1 MTINVTPVEKARGQA
16 LEQVSLEQR
25 TRRDARLL
33 VRAGAPRVRK
43 FFPQLPITVTF
54 CRDLTAVLALRL
66 TFQVAMGKLLNMLRK
81 IKKRKFD
88 SQGQSTFVGLGRPED
103 CFGGSLLK
111 NSNAKVK
118 RPLDSK
124 LPVHLVLRSNFSMMR
139 GIKAFGLV
147 NEAVR
152 EIARKHGVKVYEY
165 ANVGNH
171 LHMVICVKKLRLWA
185 AFIRELTGRVAQL
198 AQGLKGPQ
206 KGRKFWTQ
214 RPFTR
219 IVRGWKKA
227 FQVAREY
234 VRLNLLEAEGFI
246 SRKQTKTLK
255 DLRMIWSDA

>member
-1 MTINVTPVEKARGQA
+1 M
-16 LEQVSLEQR
+16 
-25 TRRDARLL
+25 RL
-33 VRAGAPRVRK
+33 GWTM
-43 FFPQLPITVTF
+43 FT
-54 CRDLTAVLALRL
+54 LRISCAKL
-66 TFQVAMGKLLNMLRK
+66 DFAVAMGKLANMLRK

-88 SQGQSTFVGLGRPED
+88 SLGQSTFVGLGRPSD

-118 RPLDSK
+118 RPLDSR

-139 GIKAFGLV
+139 GIKAFALV

-152 EIARKHGVKVYEY
+152 EIARKHGVKLYEY

-185 AFIRELTGRVAQL
+185 AFIRELSGRVAQL

-206 KGRKFWTQ
+206 KGRKFWSQ

-219 IVRGWKKA
+219 IIRGWKKP
-227 FQVAREY
+227 FQIARQY
-234 VRLNLLEAEGFI
+234 VNLNFLEAEGFI
-246 SRKQTKTLK
+246 SRKETGTLK
-255 DLRMIWSDA
+255 DLRAIFALG